1 MGLFREPMTGFHGR
15 SREDFAVALAVRNL
29 LRGVF
34 RPFAAAR
41 ADRGGP
47 ARMPAGGLA
56 VYAAGMAA
64 MASAPNPSWLVP
76 TAGLVIGLVQAPTAF
91 AIVLAAF
98 ARLVP
103 AARRGRA
110 FGMGTP
116 AGSLGRFPVVPA
128 GRAAA
133 RLVPAGGAGRGGGD
147 GHDPAAGAARAGAR
161 SAIVP
166 TCC

>member
-29 LRGVF
+29 LWGVF
-34 RPFAAAR
+34 QPFAAAL

-76 TAGLVIGLVQAPTAF
+76 TAGLVIGLVQALTAF

-98 ARLVP
+98 VALGWSRRLAGTGRSWSGP
-103 AARRGRA
+103 PGLRHRRS
-110 FGMGTP
+110 TT
-116 AGSLGRFPVVPA
+116 V
-128 GRAAA
+128 
-133 RLVPAGGAGRGGGD
+133 
-147 GHDPAAGAARAGAR
+147 AR
-161 SAIVP
+161 SSLLNS
-166 TCC
+166 